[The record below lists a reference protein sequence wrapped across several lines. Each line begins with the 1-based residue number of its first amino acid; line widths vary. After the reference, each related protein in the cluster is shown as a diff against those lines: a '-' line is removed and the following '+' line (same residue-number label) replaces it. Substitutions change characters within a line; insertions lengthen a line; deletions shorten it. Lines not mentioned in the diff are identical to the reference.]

1 VVIDYTKEM
10 VVLVVVQKEDKEE
23 VYGMGQYFIDENSN
37 TAEVA
42 FVVRDDHQN
51 QGIGAELL
59 TYLTYL
65 AKRKGLH
72 GFTAT
77 VLMDN
82 KPMLMLFEKAG
93 FVIDQMPES
102 GTYELKLSFR

>member
-1 VVIDYTKEM
+1 M
-10 VVLVVVQKEDKEE
+10 VVLVVVQREDKEE
-23 VYGMGQYFIDENSN
+23 VFGMGQYFIDENTHN
-37 TAEVA
+37 AEVA
-42 FVVRDDHQN
+42 FVVRDDYQN

-59 TYLTYL
+59 SYLTYL

-93 FVIDQMPES
+93 FMIDQMPES
-102 GTYELKLSFR
+102 GAYELKLSFR